1 MILSHTIIFLALLL
15 AALVYY
21 RLANKLNIVD
31 KPNDRSSHSNV
42 TVRGGGILIPMAA
55 LLWWLV
61 FDFQHTWMVLGI
73 IVISGISM
81 LDDIYTISSK
91 IRFGIQFLAIS
102 MAFYDLDV
110 FTQIHWAGLPFLYF
124 IGLGIINAINF
135 MDGINGITGLYGL
148 VFLGSLLTVNIYTD
162 IFDDHLIHYEIL
174 AICVFLLFN
183 LRKKA
188 LMFAGDI
195 GSISLAYLFIYF
207 LMQWYLAEPTWTII
221 LFLSVFGIDAFLT
234 ILKRLKNREN
244 VLKPHRS
251 HLYQLLANEA
261 KKDHVIIALVYAILQ
276 MGVNFF
282 WFILPQSTPS
292 PLTGILLLIGLG
304 AIYLIVKYFIK
315 KRYQIQN

>member
-1 MILSHTIIFLALLL
+1 MILSHTIVFLALLL
-15 AALVYY
+15 AGLVYF

-31 KPNDRSSHSNV
+31 KPNERSSHSNV
-42 TVRGGGILIPMAA
+42 TVRGGGILIPIAA

-73 IVISGISM
+73 ILISGISM
-81 LDDIYTISSK
+81 LDDMYNISSR
-91 IRFGIQFLAIS
+91 IRFGIQFLTIS

-110 FTQIHWAGLPFLYF
+110 FTQIHWAFLPFLYF

-148 VFLGSLLTVNIYTD
+148 VFLGSLLAVNTYKE
-162 IFDDHLIHYEIL
+162 IFDENLIQYEIL

-195 GSISLAYLFIYF
+195 GSISLAYLIIYF
-207 LMQWYLAEPTWTII
+207 LMQWYLVEPTWTII
-221 LFLSVFGIDAFLT
+221 LFLVIYGIDVFLT

-251 HLYQLLANEA
+251 HLYQLFANQA
-261 KKDHVIIALVYAILQ
+261 KKDHVIISLVYAVLQ

-282 WFILPQSTPS
+282 LFISPQTTPS
-292 PLTGILLLIGLG
+292 PFTGIVLLIGLG
-304 AIYLIVKYFIK
+304 AIYLIIK
-315 KRYQIQN
+315 AFLTKKYQIQG

>member
-1 MILSHTIIFLALLL
+1 MVLSHSIIFLSLLL
-15 AALVYY
+15 AAFVYFK
-21 RLANKLNIVD
+21 LANRLNIVD
-31 KPNDRSSHSNV
+31 KPNERSSHTNL
-42 TVRGGGILIPMAA
+42 TVRGGGILIPIAV
-55 LLWWLV
+55 LLWWMV

-91 IRFGIQFLAIS
+91 IRFGIQFLALTL
-102 MAFYDLDV
+102 AFYDLDV
-110 FTQIHWAGLPFLYF
+110 FAQIHWAGLPFLYF
-124 IGLGIINAINF
+124 IGLGTINAINF

-148 VFLGSLLTVNIYTD
+148 VFLGSLLAVNAYKD
-162 IFDDHLIHYEIL
+162 LFDENLIHYEIS

-195 GSISLAYLFIYF
+195 GSISLAYLIIYF
-207 LMQWYLAEPTWTII
+207 LMQWYLAEPTWTVI
-221 LFLSVFGIDAFLT
+221 LFLSVFGSDAFLT
-234 ILKRLKNREN
+234 ILERLKNREN

-261 KKDHVIIALVYAILQ
+261 KKGHVIIALVYAILQ

-282 WFILPQSTPS
+282 WFIYPQSTPS
-292 PLTGILLLIGLG
+292 SLTGVLLLVGLG

>member
-1 MILSHTIIFLALLL
+1 MILIHTIVFLALLL
-15 AALVYY
+15 TALVYY
-21 RLANKLNIVD
+21 KLANKLNIVD

>member
-110 FTQIHWAGLPFLYF
+110 FTQIHWAALPFLYF

>member
-1 MILSHTIIFLALLL
+1 MILIHTIVFLALLL
-15 AALVYY
+15 TALVYY
-21 RLANKLNIVD
+21 KLANKLNIVD

-110 FTQIHWAGLPFLYF
+110 FTQIHWAALPFLYF

>member
-1 MILSHTIIFLALLL
+1 MILSGLIVFLILLL
-15 AALVYY
+15 IALVYK
-21 RLANKLNIVD
+21 RLAVRYNIVD

-110 FTQIHWAGLPFLYF
+110 FTQIHWAALPFLYF